1 MENKEQPDLLD
12 TQPLQET
19 DDELTAEIDYCEIM
33 SEEEKEELK
42 NELVKL
48 EDEIVTLRQVL
59 AAKEKHLAEIKHKLG
74 VSMMNELKQNFS
86 RSWHDVQTHS
96 AENISEAY
104 QTDPTRK
111 GSPERKCQQVL
122 SAQEIPQPKTISSA
136 FFGPCQYKKTQE
148 TLSQAGMKASAA
160 LTNVGSAIGK
170 KLGDMRSHSISY
182 SIRHSISMPA
192 MRNSPTFKSFEE
204 RVENTVT
211 SLRAKVGAPNQTQGS
226 FEEVLSSTAH
236 ASAHSSLAGTLLP
249 EAEEDLQC

>member
-1 MENKEQPDLLD
+1 MISLQGPSKYLLD

-19 DDELTAEIDYCEIM
+19 DEELTTEAEFAEII

-42 NELVKL
+42 NELAKL

-86 RSWHDVQTHS
+86 RGWHDVQTHS
-96 AENISEAY
+96 A
-104 QTDPTRK
+104 
-111 GSPERKCQQVL
+111 
-122 SAQEIPQPKTISSA
+122 
-136 FFGPCQYKKTQE
+136 YKKTQE
-148 TLSQAGMKASAA
+148 TLSQAGIKASAA
-160 LTNVGSAIGK
+160 ITNVGSAIGK
-170 KLGDMRSHSISY
+170 KLGD
-182 SIRHSISMPA
+182 

-211 SLRAKVGAPNQTQGS
+211 SLKAKVGATNQTQGS

-236 ASAHSSLAGTLLP
+236 ASAQSSLAGSLLP
-249 EAEEDLQC
+249 EADEELQ

>member
-1 MENKEQPDLLD
+1 MCVRSSHTATYKPSMENKRQPDLLD

-19 DDELTAEIDYCEIM
+19 DEELAADIDYTEII

-96 AENISEAY
+96 ALNS
-104 QTDPTRK
+104 R
-111 GSPERKCQQVL
+111 
-122 SAQEIPQPKTISSA
+122 
-136 FFGPCQYKKTQE
+136 YKKTQE
-148 TLSQAGMKASAA
+148 TLSQAGLKASAA
-160 LTNVGSAIGK
+160 ITNVGSAIGK
-170 KLGDMRSHSISY
+170 KLGD
-182 SIRHSISMPA
+182 

-211 SLRAKVGAPNQTQGS
+211 TLKAKVGNTNQTQGS

-236 ASAHSSLAGTLLP
+236 ASAQSSLAGSLLP
-249 EAEEDLQC
+249 EAEEELQ

>member
-96 AENISEAY
+96 A
-104 QTDPTRK
+104 
-111 GSPERKCQQVL
+111 
-122 SAQEIPQPKTISSA
+122 
-136 FFGPCQYKKTQE
+136 YKKTQE

>member
-1 MENKEQPDLLD
+1 MENKRQPDLLD

-19 DDELTAEIDYCEIM
+19 DEELTTEADFAEII

-42 NELVKL
+42 NELAKL

-86 RSWHDVQTHS
+86 RGWHDVQTHS
-96 AENISEAY
+96 A
-104 QTDPTRK
+104 
-111 GSPERKCQQVL
+111 
-122 SAQEIPQPKTISSA
+122 
-136 FFGPCQYKKTQE
+136 YKKTHE
-148 TLSQAGMKASAA
+148 TLSQAGIKASAA
-160 LTNVGSAIGK
+160 ITNVGSAIGK

-211 SLRAKVGAPNQTQGS
+211 SLKVCHMEKAKVGATNQTQGS

-236 ASAHSSLAGTLLP
+236 ASAQSSLAGSLLP
-249 EAEEDLQC
+249 EADEELQ

>member
-1 MENKEQPDLLD
+1 MENKRQPDLLD

-19 DDELTAEIDYCEIM
+19 DEELTAEAEFAEII

-42 NELVKL
+42 NELAKL

-86 RSWHDVQTHS
+86 RGWHDVQTHS
-96 AENISEAY
+96 A
-104 QTDPTRK
+104 
-111 GSPERKCQQVL
+111 
-122 SAQEIPQPKTISSA
+122 
-136 FFGPCQYKKTQE
+136 YKKTQE
-148 TLSQAGMKASAA
+148 TLSQAGIKASAA
-160 LTNVGSAIGK
+160 ITNVGSAIGK
-170 KLGDMRSHSISY
+170 KLGD
-182 SIRHSISMPA
+182 

-211 SLRAKVGAPNQTQGS
+211 SLKAKVGATNQTQGS

-236 ASAHSSLAGTLLP
+236 ASAQSSLAGSLLP
-249 EAEEDLQC
+249 EADEELQ

>member
-1 MENKEQPDLLD
+1 MENKGQPDLLD

-19 DDELTAEIDYCEIM
+19 DEDLVANIEYSEIM

-59 AAKEKHLAEIKHKLG
+59 TAKEKHLEEIKHKLG

-86 RSWHDVQTHS
+86 RGWHDVQTHS
-96 AENISEAY
+96 ADNETCRD
-104 QTDPTRK
+104 QHLPTR
-111 GSPERKCQQVL
+111 SR
-122 SAQEIPQPKTISSA
+122 
-136 FFGPCQYKKTQE
+136 YKKTQE
-148 TLSQAGMKASAA
+148 TLSQAGMKATAA
-160 LTNVGSAIGK
+160 ISNVGTAIGK
-170 KLGDMRSHSISY
+170 KLGDMSY

-211 SLRAKVGAPNQTQGS
+211 SLRAKVGGTNQPQGS
-226 FEEVLSSTAH
+226 FEDVLSSTAH
-236 ASAHSSLAGTLLP
+236 ASAQSSLAGTLLP
-249 EAEEDLQC
+249 EAEEDLQ

>member
-1 MENKEQPDLLD
+1 DLLD

-19 DDELTAEIDYCEIM
+19 DEELTTEAEFAEII

-42 NELVKL
+42 NELAKL

-74 VSMMNELKQNFS
+74 VSMMNDLKQNFS
-86 RSWHDVQTHS
+86 RGWHDVQTHS
-96 AENISEAY
+96 A
-104 QTDPTRK
+104 
-111 GSPERKCQQVL
+111 
-122 SAQEIPQPKTISSA
+122 
-136 FFGPCQYKKTQE
+136 YKKTQE
-148 TLSQAGMKASAA
+148 TLSQAGIKASAA
-160 LTNVGSAIGK
+160 ITNVGSAIGK
-170 KLGDMRSHSISY
+170 KLGDMSAYNGSY

-211 SLRAKVGAPNQTQGS
+211 SLKAKVGSTNQTQGS

-236 ASAHSSLAGTLLP
+236 ASAQSSLAGSLLP
-249 EAEEDLQC
+249 EADEELQ

>member
-1 MENKEQPDLLD
+1 MENKRQPDLLD

-19 DDELTAEIDYCEIM
+19 DEELTTEAEFAEII

-42 NELVKL
+42 NELAKL

-86 RSWHDVQTHS
+86 RGWHDVQTHS
-96 AENISEAY
+96 A
-104 QTDPTRK
+104 
-111 GSPERKCQQVL
+111 
-122 SAQEIPQPKTISSA
+122 
-136 FFGPCQYKKTQE
+136 YKKTQE
-148 TLSQAGMKASAA
+148 TLSQAGIKASAA
-160 LTNVGSAIGK
+160 ITNVGSAIGK
-170 KLGDMRSHSISY
+170 KLGD
-182 SIRHSISMPA
+182 

-211 SLRAKVGAPNQTQGS
+211 SLKAKVGATNQTQGS

-236 ASAHSSLAGTLLP
+236 ASAQSSLAGSLLP
-249 EAEEDLQC
+249 EADEELQ

>member
-1 MENKEQPDLLD
+1 MENKRQPDLLD

-19 DDELTAEIDYCEIM
+19 DEELTTEAEFAEII

-42 NELVKL
+42 NELAKL

-86 RSWHDVQTHS
+86 RGWHDVQTHS
-96 AENISEAY
+96 ASVHC
-104 QTDPTRK
+104 R
-111 GSPERKCQQVL
+111 
-122 SAQEIPQPKTISSA
+122 
-136 FFGPCQYKKTQE
+136 YKKTQE
-148 TLSQAGMKASAA
+148 TLSQAGIKASTAI
-160 LTNVGSAIGK
+160 TNVGSAIGK
-170 KLGDMRSHSISY
+170 KLGD
-182 SIRHSISMPA
+182 

-211 SLRAKVGAPNQTQGS
+211 SLKAKVGATNQTQGS

-236 ASAHSSLAGTLLP
+236 ASAQSSLAGSLLP
-249 EAEEDLQC
+249 EADEELQ

>member
-1 MENKEQPDLLD
+1 MCVRSSHTATYKPSMENKRQPDLLD

-19 DDELTAEIDYCEIM
+19 DEELAADIDYTEII

-96 AENISEAY
+96 ALNS
-104 QTDPTRK
+104 R
-111 GSPERKCQQVL
+111 
-122 SAQEIPQPKTISSA
+122 
-136 FFGPCQYKKTQE
+136 YKKTQE
-148 TLSQAGMKASAA
+148 TLSQAGLKASAA
-160 LTNVGSAIGK
+160 ITNVGSAIGK

-211 SLRAKVGAPNQTQGS
+211 TLKAKVGNTNQTQGS

-236 ASAHSSLAGTLLP
+236 ASAQSSLAGSLLP
-249 EAEEDLQC
+249 EAEEELQ

>member
-1 MENKEQPDLLD
+1 MENKGQPDLLD

-19 DDELTAEIDYCEIM
+19 DEDLATDIDYSEII

-42 NELVKL
+42 TELAKL

-74 VSMMNELKQNFS
+74 ESMMNELKQNFS
-86 RSWHDVQTHS
+86 RSWHEVQTHT
-96 AENISEAY
+96 A
-104 QTDPTRK
+104 
-111 GSPERKCQQVL
+111 
-122 SAQEIPQPKTISSA
+122 
-136 FFGPCQYKKTQE
+136 YKKTQE
-148 TLSQAGMKASAA
+148 TLSQAGIKASAA

-170 KLGDMRSHSISY
+170 KLGDMSY
-182 SIRHSISMPA
+182 SIRHSMSMPA

-211 SLRAKVGAPNQTQGS
+211 TLKAKVGGPGQTQGS

>member
-1 MENKEQPDLLD
+1 MENKGQPDLLD

-19 DDELTAEIDYCEIM
+19 DEELATDIDYSETI

-42 NELVKL
+42 SELFKL
-48 EDEIVTLRQVL
+48 ENEIVTLRQVL
-59 AAKEKHLAEIKHKLG
+59 AAKEKHLVEIKQKLG

-96 AENISEAY
+96 A
-104 QTDPTRK
+104 
-111 GSPERKCQQVL
+111 
-122 SAQEIPQPKTISSA
+122 
-136 FFGPCQYKKTQE
+136 YKKTQE
-148 TLSQAGMKASAA
+148 TLSQAGLKATAA
-160 LTNVGSAIGK
+160 ITNVGSAIGK
-170 KLGDMRSHSISY
+170 KLGD
-182 SIRHSISMPA
+182 

-211 SLRAKVGAPNQTQGS
+211 TLRAKVGSANQTQGS

-249 EAEEDLQC
+249 EAEEDLQ

>member
-1 MENKEQPDLLD
+1 MENKRQPDLLD

-19 DDELTAEIDYCEIM
+19 DEELVADIDYTEII

-96 AENISEAY
+96 A
-104 QTDPTRK
+104 
-111 GSPERKCQQVL
+111 
-122 SAQEIPQPKTISSA
+122 
-136 FFGPCQYKKTQE
+136 YKKTQE

-160 LTNVGSAIGK
+160 ITNVGSAIGK
-170 KLGDMRSHSISY
+170 KLGD
-182 SIRHSISMPA
+182 

-211 SLRAKVGAPNQTQGS
+211 TLKAKVGTTNQPQGS

-236 ASAHSSLAGTLLP
+236 ASAQSSLAGSLLP
-249 EAEEDLQC
+249 EAEEEIQ

>member
-1 MENKEQPDLLD
+1 MENKRQPDLLD

-19 DDELTAEIDYCEIM
+19 EEELTAEAEFTEII

-42 NELVKL
+42 NELAKL

-86 RSWHDVQTHS
+86 RGWHDVQTHS
-96 AENISEAY
+96 APVPGISY
-104 QTDPTRK
+104 HYGMHGR
-111 GSPERKCQQVL
+111 
-122 SAQEIPQPKTISSA
+122 
-136 FFGPCQYKKTQE
+136 YKKTQE

-160 LTNVGSAIGK
+160 ITNVGSAIGK

-211 SLRAKVGAPNQTQGS
+211 SLKAKVGSTNQTQGS

-236 ASAHSSLAGTLLP
+236 ASAQSSLAGSLLP
-249 EAEEDLQC
+249 EADEELQ

>member
-1 MENKEQPDLLD
+1 MENKGQPDLLD

-19 DDELTAEIDYCEIM
+19 DEDLATDIDYSEII

-42 NELVKL
+42 TELAKL

-74 VSMMNELKQNFS
+74 ESMMNELKQNFS
-86 RSWHDVQTHS
+86 RSWHEVQTHT
-96 AENISEAY
+96 A
-104 QTDPTRK
+104 
-111 GSPERKCQQVL
+111 
-122 SAQEIPQPKTISSA
+122 
-136 FFGPCQYKKTQE
+136 YKKTQE
-148 TLSQAGMKASAA
+148 TLSQAGIKASAA

-170 KLGDMRSHSISY
+170 KLGDMR
-182 SIRHSISMPA
+182 
-192 MRNSPTFKSFEE
+192 NSPTFKSFEE

-211 SLRAKVGAPNQTQGS
+211 TLKAKVGGPGQTQGS